1 MIVVEVILIIM
12 LFTLFAYSHTW
23 LASIKIKRALAEKL
37 GNKIAFYRLFYNAS
51 SIIFF
56 MAFYAVSPKPDIIVY
71 DLPFPFDIITF
82 ALQVL
87 SLVGMVWAT
96 RPIDLKEFIGIA
108 QIKRY
113 IHDEYNVDGPDEKQT
128 LKIEGAFKFVR
139 HPIYLFSILFLGFRP
154 TMTLFYLTMYIC
166 VIVYFYTGSIYEERK
181 LVEMF
186 GDKYKKYQLQ
196 VPRLI
201 PYMMSFHRKLESKI
215 DSEST
220 PE

>member
-1 MIVVEVILIIM
+1 MIIVDVILIIM
-12 LFTLFAYSHTW
+12 LFALFAYSHTW

-56 MAFYAVSPKPDIIVY
+56 AAFYAVSPKPDIIVY
-71 DLPFPFDIITF
+71 DLRFPFDIITF

-87 SLVGMVWAT
+87 SLIGLFWASRGT
-96 RPIDLKEFIGIA
+96 DWKEFIGIA
-108 QIKRY
+108 QIKRF
-113 IHDEYNVDGPDEKQT
+113 IKGEYNVDDLDEKQT

-181 LVEMF
+181 LIEMF
-186 GDKYKKYQLQ
+186 GDEYKEYQKG
-196 VPRLI
+196 VSRIFPV
-201 PYMMSFHRKLESKI
+201 KI
-215 DSEST
+215 G
-220 PE
+220 